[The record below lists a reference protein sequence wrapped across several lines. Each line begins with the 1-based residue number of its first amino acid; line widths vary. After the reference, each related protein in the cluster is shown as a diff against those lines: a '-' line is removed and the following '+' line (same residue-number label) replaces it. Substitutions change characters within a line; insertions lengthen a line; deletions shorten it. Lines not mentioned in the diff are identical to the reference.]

1 MRTELPKEDYT
12 TILMSLVK
20 FYSQIE
26 WILPQC
32 DQAIIKQA
40 IETIRWYSQFAQKRG
55 DNLDKVILPLF
66 EDL

>member
-1 MRTELPKEDYT
+1 MRTELPKKDYT
-12 TILMSLVK
+12 TILMSLIQ

-40 IETIRWYSQFAQKRG
+40 IDKIRWYSQFAQEKGRQ
-55 DNLDKVILPLF
+55 PR
-66 EDL
+66 